1 MGKDAG
7 GDEGKSLEEAQK
19 VVQQEA
25 FLMKRA
31 LDSKNL
37 REALKHSAVM
47 ISELRTPLLSPK
59 NYYGLYMS
67 VLDEL
72 VHMESFFRDML
83 STGKRMADLYE
94 LVQHAGNIL
103 PRMYLLIT
111 VGSVFIESKE
121 SACKDILKDL
131 VEMCRG
137 VQHPMRGLFLRNYLS
152 QMSKN
157 KLPDEGSEYEGD
169 GGTTRDA
176 IDFIIMNFTEM
187 NKLWVRMSMQGPIRD
202 RDKRERERRDLRVL
216 VGTCLVRLSQLE
228 GVTTEMYKSTV
239 LPRVLEQITNCKD
252 AIAQEYLMD
261 CVIQVFPDQMH
272 IATLETFLNTCTQ
285 LQAQVNVK
293 SIMCSLM
300 DRLANFATSCNEP
313 GGGGFQCEIKA
324 FNIFTQY
331 IAKVIQQNSGLE
343 LKDILELQVSLVNF
357 ALQAYPERQA
367 YVDHVLKFCGQFIEK
382 KIKNDAMPTDCAL
395 LVERLLTTPLRTY
408 KSILDVLELQH
419 YASLLGSLEL
429 EERTSVAVNVVRN
442 MTKNQTPLV
451 DGAQFERLLELMQP
465 LLEEQDE
472 DATLADDDLEEF
484 VEQQRMVA
492 RMVHLVTCEEV
503 DLQFQL
509 LLLLRKHLGMAGQK
523 RLCFTMPSLLM
534 AALKLA
540 VKVRSM
546 ERTTPKDERQFAIKS
561 KEVLNFVH
569 QILEKALKPSMPEL
583 SFKFY
588 MSAAQASNVCGYRGI
603 TYEFLS
609 QAYQLY
615 EREISDSQ
623 AQIDAITMMV
633 GIVQSCRCL
642 NEDEYDAFSTKT
654 TLYAS
659 KLIRKPDQTRMLA
672 LCSKLFWSPD
682 NTNSGLNLLLQNQD
696 ITIRQGKRA
705 VEALRRG
712 VKVASECETNFENV
726 PLYVELLNVYLHH
739 FQMQNDEIEVK
750 WINALISLLQD
761 NIAALQQADPDHP
774 SISHYTRTREFIQQ
788 QMEVDSRYTEIE
800 LNP

>member
-1 MGKDAG
+1 
-7 GDEGKSLEEAQK
+7 
-19 VVQQEA
+19 
-25 FLMKRA
+25 
-31 LDSKNL
+31 
-37 REALKHSAVM
+37 M

-72 VHMESFFRDML
+72 THMESFFRDML

-111 VGSVFIESKE
+111 VGAVFIESKE

-137 VQHPMRGLFLRNYLS
+137 VQQPMRGLFLRNYLS

-157 KLPDEGSEYEGD
+157 KLPDEGSEYEGA

-285 LQAQVNVK
+285 LQAGVKVK
-293 SIMCSLM
+293 SIMVNLM
-300 DRLANFATSCNEP
+300 DRLANFAQACNEP
-313 GGGGFQCEIKA
+313 GGGGFVCEVKA

-331 IAKVIQQNSGLE
+331 IAKVIQQHSALE
-343 LKDILELQVSLVNF
+343 LQDILELQVSLVSF
-357 ALQAYPERQA
+357 ALQAYPERRA

-382 KIKNDAMPTDCAL
+382 KLKNEAMPTECAL
-395 LVERLLTTPLRTY
+395 LVERLLVTPIRTY
-408 KSILDVLELQH
+408 KSILEVLELQH
-419 YASLLGSLEL
+419 FSGLLSSLEA
-429 EERTSVAVNVVRN
+429 EERTSVAVSVVRN
-442 MTKNQTPLV
+442 LKKNQTPIT
-451 DGAQFERLLELMQP
+451 DGVQFERLLELMQP
-465 LLEEQDE
+465 LLEEQDSDAQLAE
-472 DATLADDDLEEF
+472 DALEDFE
-484 VEQQRMVA
+484 EQQKMVA
-492 RMVHLVTCEEV
+492 SMVHLVCCEDV
-503 DLQFQL
+503 DMQFDM
-509 LLLLRKHLGMAGQK
+509 LLLLRKHLGMAGEK
-523 RLCFTMPSLLM
+523 RIGYTMPSLLM

-540 VKVRSM
+540 IKVRFM
-546 ERTTPKDERQFAIKS
+546 ERSTPQAEREFKLSTKKIF
-561 KEVLNFVH
+561 EFVH
-569 QILEKALKPSMPEL
+569 QILERALKPNYPEL
-583 SFKFY
+583 AFKLY
-588 MSAAQASNVCGYRGI
+588 MTAAQTANVAGYRGI
-603 TYEFLS
+603 SYEFLT
-609 QAYQLY
+609 QAYVLY
-615 EREISDSQ
+615 EREMADSRV
-623 AQIDAITMMV
+623 QIDAITMMV
-633 GIVQSCRCL
+633 GTLQSCRCL
-642 NEDEYDAFSTKT
+642 NEEEYDNFSTKT

-659 KLIRKPDQTRMLA
+659 KLLRKCDQTRMLA
-672 LCSKLFWSPD
+672 LCSTLFWSPD
-682 NTNSGLNLLLQNQD
+682 TSANGLNLMQMNQN
-696 ITIRQGKRA
+696 ITICQGKRA
-705 VEALRRG
+705 VESLRRG
-712 VKVASECETNFENV
+712 VKYASECEANFENV
-726 PLYVELLNVYLHH
+726 PLYVELLNTYLYH
-739 FQMQNDEIEVK
+739 FGANNDNIEVK

-761 NIAALQQADPDHP
+761 NVAALREADPEAP
-774 SISHYTRTREFIQQ
+774 AIAHYARTRHYIQQ
-788 QMEVDSRYTEIE
+788 KMEEDERYAGID
-800 LNP
+800 LDP